1 MASDTHS
8 IHVMHHAHRRP
19 PYARVALM
27 LIALLSAVLLG
38 GVQEAS
44 CAMHGLG
51 AARSAATSMA
61 AAVHASHA
69 DHASAMSHESGH
81 DSQGAQHS
89 GCDCSCIGDCTMAA
103 PLATPPAVAT
113 LRVALV
119 DPAPRRTLDIEPALA
134 PPAEPD
140 GLLPFANGPPASPL
154 A

>member
-1 MASDTHS
+1 
-8 IHVMHHAHRRP
+8 
-19 PYARVALM
+19 M
-27 LIALLSAVLLG
+27 LVALLSAVLLG

-51 AARSAATSMA
+51 AARSAGASA
-61 AAVHASHA
+61 ADGGHASHA
-69 DHASAMSHESGH
+69 HHALISHESGH
-81 DSQGAQHS
+81 GSQGAEHS
-89 GCDCSCIGDCTMAA
+89 GCDCSCIGDCTMVA
-103 PLATPPAVAT
+103 PLATPPSVAT

-119 DPAPRRTLDIEPALA
+119 DPAPRRTLDIEPTLA